1 MAKGKEYDEYNAI
14 TYLSVSILTMF
25 GNTSTK
31 LSKVLSTFKWLAG
44 FSVLVGLC
52 SLVTA
57 ILAFVVS
64 LPDRSADIHVGVLF
78 WACVVNAILCA
89 VFIFVWVVLCTSR
102 SAYNLLSSFNR
113 SVLVITLFGF
123 VRFILSGLSKLW
135 WFWSFYDVDYVTKA
149 QLLVDLQMAIS
160 WSDTLALIYLFGF
173 VMTVVA
179 FASLCVSACPEVAGI
194 KHSRTSVKEL
204 FNMQ

>member
-31 LSKVLSTFKWLAG
+31 LSKILSTFKWLAG
-44 FSVLVGLC
+44 FSIIVGLC
-52 SLVTA
+52 TLVTA

-64 LPDRSADIHVGVLF
+64 LPDRSADIHVGVIF
-78 WACVVNAILCA
+78 WAFVINAILCA
-89 VFIFVWVVLCTSR
+89 VFIFVWVVLCFSR
-102 SAYNLLSSFNR
+102 SAYKLMSSYNR
-113 SVLVITLFGF
+113 SVLVITLFGYAVF
-123 VRFILSGLSKLW
+123 TIFGLVKIWL
-135 WFWSFYDVDYVTKA
+135 FRSFYGVDYVTKA

-160 WSDTLALIYLFGF
+160 WSDTLALIYLLGF
-173 VMTVVA
+173 VMSVVA
-179 FASLCVSACPEVAGI
+179 FASFCVSACPEVASI
-194 KHSRTSVKEL
+194 KHSRASVKEL